1 MFGGYFF
8 HWAPVWA
15 ALPELASGAL
25 VALEVAALS
34 ILGAFVLGIAGA
46 LAARSPSRA
55 LRLAATIYV
64 EAMRNSP
71 SLVKMYFIFYGLP
84 SLGLFPSPFVSGVV
98 ALALHNG
105 AYMTE
110 IVRGGLEA
118 VHDTQLQGALSLGM
132 SRWQTLRIVLLPQ
145 AVTYALPAISNN
157 WVEIVKDTSLTSA
170 LAVRELFFV
179 VVALLSATQRSFEIL
194 LVAGGIYLALC
205 SVLSGALKA
214 AEARARWR
222 PR

>member
-1 MFGGYFF
+1 MFGGYIF
-8 HWAPVWA
+8 HWAPVLA
-15 ALPELASGAL
+15 AFSEFADGTLI
-25 VALEVAALS
+25 ALEIAILS
-34 ILGAFVLGIAGA
+34 IAGA
-46 LAARSPSRA
+46 FAIGVVGALASRSSNRA
-55 LRLAATIYV
+55 LRTATKIYV

-71 SLVKMYFIFYGLP
+71 SLVKMYFIFFGLP
-84 SLGLFPSPFVSGVV
+84 SVGLFPSPFVSGVV

-118 VHDTQLQGALSLGM
+118 VHDTQAQGALSLGM
-132 SRWQTLRIVLLPQ
+132 SGWQTLRIVLLPQ
-145 AVTYALPAISNN
+145 AIVYALPAISNN

-179 VVALLSATQRSFEIL
+179 VIGLLSATQRSFEIL
-194 LVAGGIYLALC
+194 IIAGAIYLTLN
-205 SVLSGALKA
+205 SLVSGALKV